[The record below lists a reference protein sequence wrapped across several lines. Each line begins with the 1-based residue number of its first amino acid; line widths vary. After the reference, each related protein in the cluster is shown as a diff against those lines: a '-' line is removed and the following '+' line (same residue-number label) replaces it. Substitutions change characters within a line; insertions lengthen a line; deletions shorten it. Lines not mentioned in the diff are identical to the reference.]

1 MDTHGN
7 YDTKS
12 IIPAMNKSSG
22 FALDIL
28 MHRYIV
34 YMHYMTIEQNIVAN
48 CLCQKVRAAAR
59 SVTSA
64 YDEALRPAQ
73 LRASQLAVLA
83 AVAGEG
89 SLSISALAQQLS
101 MDRTTLSRNL
111 GPLRRAGLI
120 HVGSEGWRRSR
131 NLEITKKGR
140 SRLEQAI
147 PFWRKA
153 QEALRDKLGNR
164 TWENVRE
171 GLNSLRD
178 TQ

>member
-1 MDTHGN
+1 
-7 YDTKS
+7 
-12 IIPAMNKSSG
+12 
-22 FALDIL
+22 
-28 MHRYIV
+28 
-34 YMHYMTIEQNIVAN
+34 MHYMTIEQNIVAN

-59 SVTSA
+59 SVTSV

-83 AVAGEG
+83 AVAGG
-89 SLSISALAQQLS
+89 SLSITALAQQLS

-140 SRLEQAI
+140 SRLEEAI

-153 QEALRDKLGNR
+153 QEALGEKLGNGA
-164 TWENVRE
+164 WENVRE
-171 GLNSLRD
+171 GLNSLMD